1 MHLCLVKGNET
12 SFQEQQESGNTDG
25 TAQLP
30 TSRCSHPTPYA
41 SATSLRSPNASPP
54 RNEGPLKPLSKCQEA
69 STPQRVVD
77 SPVSSRI
84 PCLQSSPAP
93 AFVQHINQ
101 DQPVILDRNQS
112 LQRYVTPS
120 ENQCLTETRT
130 ITVVRPPRQWSPIRI
145 AFQNDTVHA
154 SEEDGNNVIHS
165 FGVYESHP
173 LHPAQTTAYE
183 AQLQTP
189 VNHMVP
195 EVTQSLTSRH
205 RFFINE
211 SSPECPEPVRDVEIT
226 SVIKLIRTQMLK
238 GALEP
243 AATRDSNQS
252 HNDANSQEPIDTKR
266 EALGSV
272 LFLNSHYNN

>member
-1 MHLCLVKGNET
+1 MHLCLLKGHES
-12 SFQEQQESGNTDG
+12 SFQESGNTDR

-30 TSRCSHPTPYA
+30 TLRCSHSTPCA
-41 SATSLRSPNASPP
+41 SATPLRSPNASPP
-54 RNEGPLKPLSKCQEA
+54 RTEGHLKPLTKCQES
-69 STPQRVVD
+69 STFQSLVD

-84 PCLQSSPAP
+84 PCLKNSPAP

-112 LQRYVTPS
+112 LQRYMTPS
-120 ENQCLTETRT
+120 ENQCLTETRS

-154 SEEDGNNVIHS
+154 GEEDGNNVIHS
-165 FGVYESHP
+165 FGVYESRP
-173 LHPAQTTAYE
+173 LHPATPYE

-211 SSPECPEPVRDVEIT
+211 SSPDSPEPVRDVEIT

-243 AATRDSNQS
+243 AATHDSSQS
-252 HNDANSQEPIDTKR
+252 HDEANSQEPIDTNR

-272 LFLNSHYNN
+272 LF